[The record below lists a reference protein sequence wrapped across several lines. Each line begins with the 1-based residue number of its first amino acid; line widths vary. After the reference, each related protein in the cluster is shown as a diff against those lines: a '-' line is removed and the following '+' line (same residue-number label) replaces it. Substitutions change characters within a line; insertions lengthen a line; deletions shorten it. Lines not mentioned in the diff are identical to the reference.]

1 MLLPLG
7 EVEFKISFLGFFYA
21 QCFELLIFD
30 LYDKITMST
39 MSLMCLVRVVE
50 LAIKYK

>member
-1 MLLPLG
+1 MERIKALCYG
-7 EVEFKISFLGFFYA
+7 RAFFSV